1 MIRVMPKTL
10 RFDVLSLFP
19 ETLEGF
25 VGESI
30 IGRACER
37 SLIDVRAFNLRN
49 WADGK
54 HSVTDDRPFGGGPGM
69 VLKPEP
75 IFDAVRDLT
84 TPDAKVLYLAPD
96 GEPLT
101 RELSRELSSESHL
114 ILLCGHYEGIDQRV
128 RDQLIDR
135 EVSIGDYVLTNGVLP
150 AAVVIDAVTRFVPGA
165 LGDEASLNQDSFA
178 EGLLSF
184 PQYTRPAEF
193 RGMKVPEVLLS
204 GDHGAIDR
212 WRAEKM
218 QEKTK
223 ALRPDLLKHMEELS

>member
-84 TPDAKVLYLAPD
+84 TSDAKVLYLAPD

-212 WRAEKM
+212 WRTEKM
-218 QEKTK
+218 HEKTK
-223 ALRPDLLKHMEELS
+223 DLRPDLLKHMEELS

>member
-19 ETLEGF
+19 ESLEGF

-30 IGRACER
+30 IGRARER
-37 SLIDVRAFNLRN
+37 SLIDVQAFNLRD

-75 IFDAVRDLT
+75 IFDAVGDLT
-84 TPDAKVLYLAPD
+84 SPDAKVLYLAPD
-96 GEPLT
+96 GEPLS

-135 EVSIGDYVLTNGVLP
+135 EVSIGDYVLTNGVLA

-165 LGDEASLNQDSFA
+165 LGDEGSLDQDSFA

-184 PQYTRPAEF
+184 PQYTRPSEF

-218 QEKTK
+218 LEKTK
-223 ALRPDLLKHMEELS
+223 ALRPDLLNLTEELS

>member
-96 GEPLT
+96 GEPLS

-165 LGDEASLNQDSFA
+165 LGDEASSNQDSFA

-212 WRAEKM
+212 WRTEKM
-218 QEKTK
+218 HEKTK
-223 ALRPDLLKHMEELS
+223 DLRPDLLKHMEELS

>member
-1 MIRVMPKTL
+1 MPKTL

-165 LGDEASLNQDSFA
+165 LGDEASLDQDSFA

-204 GDHGAIDR
+204 GDHGASDR

-218 QEKTK
+218 HEKTK
-223 ALRPDLLKHMEELS
+223 DLRPDLLKHMEELS

>member
-19 ETLEGF
+19 ESLEGF

-30 IGRACER
+30 IGRARER
-37 SLIDVRAFNLRN
+37 SLIDVQAFNLRD

-75 IFDAVRDLT
+75 IFDAVGDLT
-84 TPDAKVLYLAPD
+84 SPDAKVLYLAPD
-96 GEPLT
+96 GEPLS

-135 EVSIGDYVLTNGVLP
+135 EVSIGDYVLTNGVLA

-165 LGDEASLNQDSFA
+165 LGDEGSLDQDSFA
-178 EGLLSF
+178 
-184 PQYTRPAEF
+184 
-193 RGMKVPEVLLS
+193 
-204 GDHGAIDR
+204 
-212 WRAEKM
+212 
-218 QEKTK
+218 
-223 ALRPDLLKHMEELS
+223 

>member
-165 LGDEASLNQDSFA
+165 LGDEASSNQDSFA

-204 GDHGAIDR
+204 GDHGAIDL

-223 ALRPDLLKHMEELS
+223 DLRPDLLKHMEELS

>member
-1 MIRVMPKTL
+1 MPKTL

-212 WRAEKM
+212 WRTEKM
-218 QEKTK
+218 HEKTK
-223 ALRPDLLKHMEELS
+223 DLRPDLLKHMEELS

>member
-96 GEPLT
+96 GEPLS
-101 RELSRELSSESHL
+101 RELSRELSSETHL

-165 LGDEASLNQDSFA
+165 LGDEASSNQDSFA

-223 ALRPDLLKHMEELS
+223 DLRPDLLKHMEELS

>member
-212 WRAEKM
+212 WRTEKM
-218 QEKTK
+218 HEKTK
-223 ALRPDLLKHMEELS
+223 DLRPDLLKHMEELS

>member
-1 MIRVMPKTL
+1 MPKTL

-165 LGDEASLNQDSFA
+165 LGDEASLDQDSFA

-212 WRAEKM
+212 WRTEKM
-218 QEKTK
+218 HEKTK
-223 ALRPDLLKHMEELS
+223 DLRPDLLKHMEELS

>member
-165 LGDEASLNQDSFA
+165 LGDEASLDQDSFA

-223 ALRPDLLKHMEELS
+223 DLRPDLLKHMEELS

>member
-19 ETLEGF
+19 ESLEGF

-30 IGRACER
+30 IGRARER
-37 SLIDVRAFNLRN
+37 SLIDVQAFNLRD

-75 IFDAVRDLT
+75 IFDAVGDLT
-84 TPDAKVLYLAPD
+84 SPDAKVLYLAPD
-96 GEPLT
+96 GEPLS

-135 EVSIGDYVLTNGVLP
+135 EVSIGDYVLTNGVLA

-165 LGDEASLNQDSFA
+165 LGDEGSLDQDSFA

-184 PQYTRPAEF
+184 PQYTRPSEF
-193 RGMKVPEVLLS
+193 RGMQVPEVLLS

-218 QEKTK
+218 LEKTK
-223 ALRPDLLKHMEELS
+223 ALRPDLLNLTEELS

>member
-1 MIRVMPKTL
+1 
-10 RFDVLSLFP
+10 
-19 ETLEGF
+19 
-25 VGESI
+25 
-30 IGRACER
+30 
-37 SLIDVRAFNLRN
+37 
-49 WADGK
+49 
-54 HSVTDDRPFGGGPGM
+54 M

-75 IFDAVRDLT
+75 IFDAVGDLT
-84 TPDAKVLYLAPD
+84 SPDAKVLYLAPD
-96 GEPLT
+96 GEPLS

-135 EVSIGDYVLTNGVLP
+135 EVSIGDYVLTNGVLA
-150 AAVVIDAVTRFVPGA
+150 AAVVIDAVTRFVPSA
-165 LGDEASLNQDSFA
+165 LGDEGSLDQDSFA

-184 PQYTRPAEF
+184 PQYTRPSEF

-218 QEKTK
+218 LEKTK
-223 ALRPDLLKHMEELS
+223 ALRPDLLNLTEELS

>member
-96 GEPLT
+96 GEPLS

-165 LGDEASLNQDSFA
+165 LGDEASSNQDSFA

-218 QEKTK
+218 HEKTK
-223 ALRPDLLKHMEELS
+223 DLRPDLLKHMEELS